1 MRDKKKKLKKL
12 KDNDLIEDADFE
24 KKYQKALE
32 EETINVIEK
41 NKIIKRLESN
51 LKSLGIK
58 IIPVVAFFLSTQ

>member
-1 MRDKKKKLKKL
+1 MRDKKKILKKL

-32 EETINVIEK
+32 EETINVIE